1 MLKYTRRLGASL
13 LVATVALGAC
23 RGEKQGPDSTALG
36 ADTTLNRDLALAG
49 RDTTAQPQLKDVPPT
64 SGTTKAPSSTR
75 SEPRTTPRRSSSGSS
90 GASHTPS
97 TPEPKTTKSGN
108 TVTSNPGSSSN
119 PGASGGGAVGTIA
132 EGSTLTTQAN
142 SRVCTNTNAVGDHVT
157 ATLQNA
163 VAGTNGASIPAGAT
177 VNLTVTQLKR
187 SENSRDPIVMEFAV
201 NSVTYGGHTYPLQA
215 TVASAAVDRI
225 RDEPKNKDI
234 QKVGIGA
241 AVGAIAGK
249 ILGKSTKAAVIGGA
263 AGAAAG
269 AATAAATANYSG
281 CIASGGSIVIK
292 LTGPAT
298 VTA

>member
-23 RGEKQGPDSTALG
+23 RGEQKQGPDTTALG

-49 RDTTAQPQLKDVPPT
+49 HDSTAQPQLKDVPPA
-64 SGTTKAPSSTR
+64 SGTKAPSSTK

-90 GASHTPS
+90 GSSHTPS
-97 TPEPKTTKSGN
+97 TPGPTTTKSGN

-119 PGASGGGAVGTIA
+119 PSASGGGAVGTIA
-132 EGSTLTTQAN
+132 EGSTLTTHAN

-157 ATLQNA
+157 ATLENA
-163 VAGTNGASIPAGAT
+163 VPGTNGASIPAGAT

-201 NSVTYGGHTYPLQA
+201 NSVTYGGHTYQIQG

-225 RDEPKNKDI
+225 RDEPKSKDI
-234 QKVGIGA
+234 QKVGVGA

-292 LTGPAT
+292 LTAPAS
-298 VTA
+298 VRA